1 MFNFGAFV
9 STLPMMAA
17 GMIGIFIVMII
28 IAAIVM
34 TLNKVG

>member
-9 STLPMMAA
+9 STLPMMLS
-17 GMIGIFIVMII
+17 GMLGIFIVMMI
-28 IAAIVM
+28 IALIVM